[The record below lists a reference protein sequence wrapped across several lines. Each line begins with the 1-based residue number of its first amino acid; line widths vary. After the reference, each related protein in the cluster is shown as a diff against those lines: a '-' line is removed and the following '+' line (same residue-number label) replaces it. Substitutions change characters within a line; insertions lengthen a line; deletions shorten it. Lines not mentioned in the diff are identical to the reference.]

1 MPKKINEK
9 KKINIKLESGQ
20 TYLVTT
26 IDEMLVISN
35 ALSNYL
41 SVVKDEKERLN
52 ILHIKEEAVKSIN
65 ENQFISKQNNNDDD
79 SW

>member
-1 MPKKINEK
+1 MAKKINEK

-26 IDEMLVISN
+26 IDQMLVISN
-35 ALSNYL
+35 ALSHYF
-41 SVVKDEKERLN
+41 SFIKDEKERLN
-52 ILHIKEEAVKSIN
+52 ILHLKDEAVKSIN
-65 ENQFISKQNNNDDD
+65 ENQFISKVTNDEDD

>member
-1 MPKKINEK
+1 MAKKINEK

-41 SVVKDEKERLN
+41 SVIKDEKEKLN
-52 ILHIKEEAVKSIN
+52 ILHLKEEAVKSIN
-65 ENQFISKQNNNDDD
+65 ENQFISKVTNDEDD

>member
-1 MPKKINEK
+1 MAKKINEK

-41 SVVKDEKERLN
+41 SIIKDEKERLN
-52 ILHIKEEAVKSIN
+52 ILHLKEEAVKSIN
-65 ENQFISKQNNNDDD
+65 ENQFISKVTNDEDD

>member
-1 MPKKINEK
+1 MAKKINEK

-41 SVVKDEKERLN
+41 SVIKDEKERLN
-52 ILHIKEEAVKSIN
+52 ILHLKEEAVKSIN
-65 ENQFISKQNNNDDD
+65 ENQFISKVTNDEDD

>member
-1 MPKKINEK
+1 MAKKINEK

-35 ALSNYL
+35 ALSHYF
-41 SVVKDEKERLN
+41 SVIKD
-52 ILHIKEEAVKSIN
+52 
-65 ENQFISKQNNNDDD
+65 
-79 SW
+79 

>member
-1 MPKKINEK
+1 MAKKINEK

-20 TYLVTT
+20 TYLITT

-35 ALSNYL
+35 ALSHYF
-41 SVVKDEKERLN
+41 SSIKDEKERLN
-52 ILHIKEEAVKSIN
+52 ILHLKEQTVKSIN
-65 ENQFISKQNNNDDD
+65 ENQFISKVIYDEDD

>member
-1 MPKKINEK
+1 MAKKINEK

>member
-1 MPKKINEK
+1 MAKKINEK

-41 SVVKDEKERLN
+41 SVIKDEKERLN